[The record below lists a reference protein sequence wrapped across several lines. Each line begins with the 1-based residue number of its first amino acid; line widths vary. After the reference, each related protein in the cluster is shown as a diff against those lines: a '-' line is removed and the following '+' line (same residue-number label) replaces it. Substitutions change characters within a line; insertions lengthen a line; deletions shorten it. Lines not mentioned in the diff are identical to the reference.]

1 MKMGL
6 AFLAGAA
13 VALLCGAAIWHIS
26 GGTARVGA
34 GAGAMA
40 PDVDTV
46 VYDGAEE
53 DLIQL
58 NIAGGVRTYDPG
70 RISAPRESRQRRY
83 IADGVYELE
92 IIRRDVREE
101 RELWICRERERGD
114 KTFVDCILDTELA
127 KTPVSMES
135 TLEEGDAPISLVEG
149 ADGATAEPARM
160 SESVDDN

>member
-6 AFLAGAA
+6 AFLGGVG

-34 GAGAMA
+34 GAVAMA
-40 PDVDTV
+40 PDGDTV

-58 NIAGGVRTYDPG
+58 NIAGRVRTYDPG

-92 IIRRDVREE
+92 IIRRDVNEE

-114 KTFVDCILDTELA
+114 KTFVDCILDSGTVETF
-127 KTPVSMES
+127 TPMES
-135 TLEEGDAPISLVEG
+135 SLDLSGE
-149 ADGATAEPARM
+149 
-160 SESVDDN
+160 